1 MPAKLANFAPME
13 IDLLLKYFPD
23 LTPTQQA
30 QFARLG
36 PLYRD
41 WNAKI
46 NVISRKDIDQLYL
59 HHVLHACAIAKMV
72 RFVPG
77 AEVLDLGTG
86 GGFPGIP
93 LAILFPE
100 TRFWCVDGRQKKI
113 LVTTEVAQGA
123 GLPNVKPLARRAEE
137 LKHHFDF
144 VTCRA
149 VASLDKLIR
158 WSFPRLK
165 KREQH
170 AIPNGLLAL
179 KGGRVG
185 EEIDAL
191 TEGHYT
197 EGYAISDWFEEA
209 FFEEKYLLYVQGEG

>member
-1 MPAKLANFAPME
+1 ME
-13 IDLLLKYFPD
+13 LDLILKYFPD
-23 LTPTQQA
+23 LSPQQQD

-46 NVISRKDIDQLYL
+46 NVISRRDIDQLYL
-59 HHVLHACAIAKMV
+59 HHILHACAVAKV
-72 RFVPG
+72 VHFLPG

-113 LVTTEVAQGA
+113 LVTTEVAAGA
-123 GLPNVKPLARRAEE
+123 GLTNVKPLARRAEA

-149 VASLDKLIR
+149 VASLDKLVQ

-165 KREQH
+165 KRESH
-170 AIPNGLLAL
+170 ALPNGLLAL

-191 TEGHYT
+191 PGGHYT
-197 EGYAISDWFEEA
+197 EVHAISD
-209 FFEEKYLLYVQGEG
+209 FFEEPFFEQKYLLYVQGEG